1 MSKYQIFLDIVFLFF
16 FGACAGW
23 VLELLFRKFFSGSN
37 PEHKWLNPG
46 FLFGPCVPLYGI
58 GTVVLFGMSLVED
71 AVFGSFSGSVGY
83 YFVMFFIMA
92 LVMTLI
98 EYLVGLLSIHVMGIR
113 LWDYSHCWGNIQG
126 IICPLFTF
134 FWGVLSALYYFLLYP
149 PLRRLVV
156 WFVAHPLF
164 SFIVGICFGIF
175 LIDFAV
181 SLHLG
186 TALRKRAVEF
196 DKSVESIDLQAIQR
210 RLQKRGGFFRFTS
223 IKPLTERIDA
233 FDEFLHRKPGKKAD
247 TAK

>member
-1 MSKYQIFLDIVFLFF
+1 M
-16 FGACAGW
+16 
-23 VLELLFRKFFSGSN
+23 
-37 PEHKWLNPG
+37 
-46 FLFGPCVPLYGI
+46 
-58 GTVVLFGMSLVED
+58 
-71 AVFGSFSGSVGY
+71 
-83 YFVMFFIMA
+83 
-92 LVMTLI
+92 
-98 EYLVGLLSIHVMGIR
+98 
-113 LWDYSHCWGNIQG
+113 
-126 IICPLFTF
+126 
-134 FWGVLSALYYFLLYP
+134 LSALYYFLLYP

-164 SFIVGICFGIF
+164 SFIVGVCFGIF

-233 FDEFLHRKPGKKAD
+233 FDEFLHRKPGKNAD

>member
-1 MSKYQIFLDIVFLFF
+1 MTKYQVFLIIVFLFF
-16 FGACAGW
+16 FGSGGGW
-23 VLELLFRKFFSGSN
+23 VLELFFRRFFSGAN
-37 PEHKWLNPG
+37 PERKWLNPG
-46 FLFGPCVPLYGI
+46 FLFGPCVPLYGF
-58 GTVVLFGMSLVED
+58 GTVVLFILSEFESQI
-71 AVFGSFSGSVGY
+71 FGQFGGSWWY
-83 YFVMFFIMA
+83 YLVMFFGMA
-92 LVMTLI
+92 LAL
-98 EYLVGLLSIHVMGIR
+98 
-113 LWDYSHCWGNIQG
+113 
-126 IICPLFTF
+126 ICPLFTF
-134 FWGVLSALYYFLLYP
+134 FWGVLAALYYFLLYP

-233 FDEFLHRKPGKKAD
+233 FDEFLHRKPGKQANPSK
-247 TAK
+247 